1 MQRRRPL
8 ISGGVLAAAL
18 VAAPLTTPGA
28 TLACGAALGIV
39 VVYGALVRV
48 ARASRTIG
56 LTQIGRASIA
66 IGIIAGGAMAALVR
80 VWSDAVGLSI
90 VAGIVAWLLI
100 LASGAGYAALTSRL
114 QRTRAAARTCSATVA
129 A

>member
-8 ISGGVLAAAL
+8 IGAGVLAAAL
-18 VAAPLTTPGA
+18 VAAPLTNPGA

-39 VVYGALVRV
+39 VMYGALVRV
-48 ARASRTIG
+48 ARALGTSG

-66 IGIIAGGAMAALVR
+66 TGAVAGGAMAALVR

-114 QRTRAAARTCSATVA
+114 QRTRAAVRTCSASVA